1 MLELGSI
8 NIRFCYGLVMVM
20 LMPVIL
26 AQSPKTLVAHRG
38 ASAYAPEHTISSYKL
53 ALLQGADYVEQD
65 LQITKDGV
73 LVCRHDNTLER
84 TTDVSSVFPDRYHRV
99 RGEGNAEMHWYVNDF
114 TLEELRKLDAG
125 SWFDGKFS
133 GSRILTFAEAVEFV
147 RGKAG
152 IYPELKDPE
161 FYQARGFDMVTLFM
175 EELKRLGLENPEQDP
190 STPVIIQC
198 FSPEPLKRLRR
209 MGCRH
214 PMTFLVGAVTKE
226 WLSPRKIKEIKSFAE
241 GIGPDKNLIYEDPL
255 IMTRAREAGLTVTPY
270 TFRALSFPSRFS
282 SVTEEMKNMLFTLGA
297 DALFTDNPDLFPRE

>member
-1 MLELGSI
+1 
-8 NIRFCYGLVMVM
+8 
-20 LMPVIL
+20 
-26 AQSPKTLVAHRG
+26 
-38 ASAYAPEHTISSYKL
+38 
-53 ALLQGADYVEQD
+53 
-65 LQITKDGV
+65 
-73 LVCRHDNTLER
+73 
-84 TTDVSSVFPDRYHRV
+84 
-99 RGEGNAEMHWYVNDF
+99 
-114 TLEELRKLDAG
+114 
-125 SWFDGKFS
+125 
-133 GSRILTFAEAVEFV
+133 
-147 RGKAG
+147 
-152 IYPELKDPE
+152 
-161 FYQARGFDMVTLFM
+161 MVTLFM